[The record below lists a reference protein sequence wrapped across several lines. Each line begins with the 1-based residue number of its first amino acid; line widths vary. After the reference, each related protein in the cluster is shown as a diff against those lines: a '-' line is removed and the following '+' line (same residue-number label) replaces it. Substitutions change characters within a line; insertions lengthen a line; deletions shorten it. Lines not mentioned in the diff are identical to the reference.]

1 MSQSFTF
8 SINDRV
14 DVSLNDGVCY
24 IDVGAP
30 SEEDY
35 QLLGVRIVQEG
46 KFSHHDRKFFEVTL
60 KTFLRIN
67 DSINA
72 MIPPRIITLK
82 VPDVDTMGA
91 DHDVIIYMI
100 DKETICLFS
109 HSYRPDTI
117 DPIVLTMEE
126 WKAIMKGYEENKG
139 KFPTKKGKKKKKG

>member
-1 MSQSFTF
+1 VSQSLNF
-8 SINDRV
+8 SINDLV
-14 DVSLNDGVCY
+14 DVSLHDGVCY

-35 QLLGVRIVQEG
+35 QLLGIRIVKEG
-46 KFSHHDRKFFEVTL
+46 KYSHHDRRHFEVTL
-60 KTFLRIN
+60 NTFLRIN
-67 DSINA
+67 DSINS

-82 VPDVDTMGA
+82 VPDVDLMGS

-109 HSYRPDTI
+109 HSYRPHAI

-126 WKAIMKGYEENKG
+126 WKAIMKCYEENKG
-139 KFPTKKGKKKKKG
+139 QFPSKKSKKGKKS